1 MAEEQKD
8 VEVVSL
14 EARTSQDSE
23 IEEEPSA
30 KPVENA
36 KKIEKKAVKDLTA
49 EEREIIIANAKNG
62 VENEHF
68 DVKFLKN
75 GNSRIVAKKSKA
87 PTISQKV
94 IKNNNDGKVYLSN
107 DQLLMEHIMELNSR
121 LDKLSVKHKKL
132 KKKYRHLKNDIYED
146 VNESLDITP
155 LAAESSVSEPLN
167 ETLNE
172 NQKNEEQKNEEQTD
186 KEQNIIYR
194 SSVSRGWRSKVQ
206 YL

>member
-132 KKKYRHLKNDIYED
+132 KKKYRHLKNDIYVD
-146 VNESLDITP
+146 VDD
-155 LAAESSVSEPLN
+155 SSNEPLN
-167 ETLNE
+167 DPLNDKE
-172 NQKNEEQKNEEQTD
+172 QKNEEQKNEEQ
-186 KEQNIIYR
+186 KNEEQNIIYR
-194 SSVSRGWRSKVQ
+194 PSVSRGWRSKVQ

>member
-1 MAEEQKD
+1 MEEEQKE
-8 VEVVSL
+8 VEV
-14 EARTSQDSE
+14 E
-23 IEEEPSA
+23 IEEEQKSVVSPDSQRS
-30 KPVENA
+30 ENT
-36 KKIEKKAVKDLTA
+36 KKIEKKAVKDLTV

-62 VENEHF
+62 IENEHF

-75 GNSRIVAKKSKA
+75 GNSRIVAKKSK
-87 PTISQKV
+87 TQTVTQKV

-107 DQLLMEHIMELNSR
+107 DQLLMEHIIELNSR

-146 VNESLDITP
+146 VNES
-155 LAAESSVSEPLN
+155 SVSEPLN

-172 NQKNEEQKNEEQTD
+172 NQKNEEQKNEDQTD